1 MTDKRSMI
9 TAGLIPD
16 TEPYSQQQVRDAYDR
31 ADTSR
36 ATHRVEFKLDE
47 LFTAE
52 ELQHPDKC
60 ELELVTQ
67 LVTENTNGHLAT
79 RALLIVKKR
88 PPTDTP
94 PKDGPL
100 R

>member
-1 MTDKRSMI
+1 MSDKRSMI

-16 TEPYSQQQVRDAYDR
+16 TDRYERAQVRNAYER
-31 ADTSR
+31 ADLPDNEHHV
-36 ATHRVEFKLDE
+36 AFKLDE

-52 ELQHPDKC
+52 ELLHPDKC

-67 LVTENTNGHLAT
+67 LVTENTNGRLAT

-88 PPTDTP
+88 PP
-94 PKDGPL
+94 KEGSF

>member
-1 MTDKRSMI
+1 MSEKRGMI

-16 TEPYSQQQVRDAYDR
+16 TDPYSRAQVRDAYER
-31 ADTSR
+31 ADREGS
-36 ATHRVEFKLDE
+36 THRVEFKLDE

-52 ELQHPDKC
+52 ELRHPDKC

-67 LVTENTNGHLAT
+67 LLTENTNGQLAT

-88 PPTDTP
+88 PPSDEP
-94 PKDGPL
+94 PKAGPF

>member
-1 MTDKRSMI
+1 MSNKRSMVS
-9 TAGLIPD
+9 AGLIPD
-16 TEPYSQQQVRDAYDR
+16 TEPYSQAQVCDAYER
-31 ADTSR
+31 ADKPSSTY
-36 ATHRVEFKLDE
+36 RVEFKLDE

-52 ELQHPDKC
+52 ELRHPDKC

-67 LVTENTNGHLAT
+67 LMTENTNGHLAT

-88 PPTDTP
+88 PPSDVP
-94 PKDGPL
+94 PMEGPF